1 MDHRV
6 YLEKWSYEGD
16 KVKLDYQDGT
26 SLYVTQRILIA
37 LSVVLSVLP
46 RPKRKKTLRLRI
58 KGKTSWQRF

>member
-26 SLYVTQRILIA
+26 SLYVTQKDFDRAFGCIISLTKA
-37 LSVVLSVLP
+37 EAEEDFA
-46 RPKRKKTLRLRI
+46 I
-58 KGKTSWQRF
+58 KN

>member
-26 SLYVTQRILIA
+26 SLYVTQKDFDRAFGCIISLTQA
-37 LSVVLSVLP
+37 EAEEDFA
-46 RPKRKKTLRLRI
+46 I
-58 KGKTSWQRF
+58 KN